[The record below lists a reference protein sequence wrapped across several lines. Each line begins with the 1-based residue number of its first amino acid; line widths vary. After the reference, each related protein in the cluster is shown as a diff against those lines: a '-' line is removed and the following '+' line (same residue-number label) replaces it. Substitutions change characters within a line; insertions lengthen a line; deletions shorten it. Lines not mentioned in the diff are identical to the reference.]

1 LFVVVVVAV
10 VVSFMVIMTTGK
22 IDGVK
27 IKEKETGFHPI

>member
-10 VVSFMVIMTTGK
+10 VVSFMVIIATGK

-27 IKEKETGFHPI
+27 IKEKKGN